1 MAKAEGTRYLD
12 CGFMVYTKREYRAM
26 DTRFDG
32 YGREVLTKGR
42 TGFGLG
48 TYLRN
53 TDDQGG
59 IVGKGS
65 RLPGA
70 VILHPA
76 AYHIGLLLSLH

>member
-48 TYLRN
+48 T
-53 TDDQGG
+53 QG
-59 IVGKGS
+59 IQTIKGES
-65 RLPGA
+65 SERGTGCL
-70 VILHPA
+70 VQ
-76 AYHIGLLLSLH
+76 

>member
-48 TYLRN
+48 T
-53 TDDQGG
+53 QG
-59 IVGKGS
+59 IQTIKG
-65 RLPGA
+65 
-70 VILHPA
+70 
-76 AYHIGLLLSLH
+76 